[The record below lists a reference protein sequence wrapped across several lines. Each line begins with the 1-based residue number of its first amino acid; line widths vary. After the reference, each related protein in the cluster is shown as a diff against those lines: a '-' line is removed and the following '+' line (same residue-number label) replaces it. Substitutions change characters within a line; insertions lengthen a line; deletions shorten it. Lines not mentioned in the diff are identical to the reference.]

1 MVITGPMERV
11 PGVRD
16 NRSIRFSTFVHES
29 RHSCSKVENFIG
41 VILLSHYIAMSPV
54 VAADPTRPPYL
65 GADIC
70 VRLPTGNRPCK

>member
-29 RHSCSKVENFIG
+29 RHSCSKVENLDRNSL
-41 VILLSHYIAMSPV
+41 VLCLKV
-54 VAADPTRPPYL
+54 V
-65 GADIC
+65 
-70 VRLPTGNRPCK
+70 VRA